1 MICYG
6 IEARS
11 RSRRRTTRRS
21 TSHIIEE
28 NDQVVG
34 AGIPPDIDQSL
45 PHPGRVHEDPPLTVY
60 TEYRFLT
67 LPPLPGHSPTS
78 PISSRD
84 NVEVYSPPPLEAT
97 SRILRSQSLP
107 PKKRRRRHHR
117 VRSQFPYCTNY
128 LHSNCRL
135 TGNSPFMTIHLHP
148 LLLDLWP
155 LQIGLQS
162 ELLQLIFLQM
172 LTQSHALPNSVQII
186 PVYQLHTK
194 LPHLKLINP
203 LQLPSSE
210 GDTITASASSKPG
223 PKPEVTTVSDSE
235 YTYVYPSSSDDSDIT
250 EDKSFDKTRVQ
261 SQIHHPL
268 QLTKAEI
275 PKLKSH
281 NTLEIQ
287 ARVLMSKA
295 CDNSISPSQFHRYL
309 LDNNFHI
316 FNTKEFEPSKQ
327 YRTLCIFGPPNIGKS
342 SAAQGMNAFIQGVQ
356 VSTTSK
362 KFYKYVNETS
372 NVNMYHFTN
381 DSFSSKTGI
390 AWDRLTQSVNS
401 ISLGVGY
408 HFIIVEGHRLFECDD
423 LLDYADYIV
432 ILTALPST
440 LRRYDVENN
449 QLQTHP
455 CSSILKES
463 NLIFKL
469 LMPLNAF

>member
-34 AGIPPDIDQSL
+34 ADIPPDIDQSL

-84 NVEVYSPPPLEAT
+84 NVEIYSPPPLEAT

-117 VRSQFPYCTNY
+117 SGRNSLIAPITFTPTVTLQEAPRYDDSSSSSAARPMASSDRPPIRAPPAHLPPKVDPIPRSSKQRTDNPSLPTS
-128 LHSNCRL
+128 HKTPTSQ
-135 TGNSPFMTIHLHP
+135 TH
-148 LLLDLWP
+148 
-155 LQIGLQS
+155 QS
-162 ELLQLIFLQM
+162 SS
-172 LTQSHALPNSVQII
+172 TPII
-186 PVYQLHTK
+186 R
-194 LPHLKLINP
+194 
-203 LQLPSSE
+203 

-235 YTYVYPSSSDDSDIT
+235 YTYVYPSSSDDSDTT
-250 EDKSFDKTRVQ
+250 EDKSIDKTPVQ

-275 PKLKSH
+275 PKLKSL

-316 FNTKEFEPSKQ
+316 FNTKELEPSKQ

-356 VSTTSK
+356 VTTTSK

-390 AWDRLTQSVNS
+390 ARDRLTQSVNS

-423 LLDYADYIV
+423 LLNNADYVV

-463 NLIFKL
+463 NLIFQLFK
-469 LMPLNAF
+469 PLKAF